1 MELVFC
7 PIPEQI
13 LGLFGGLYVVFIV
26 LKPVSIIDF
35 FLRGSVS
42 LITGYIF
49 TNTIAEKL
57 NLDTMPAAFIACCGA
72 WPIIGLLYGIS
83 TNPKILIE
91 LVKAW
96 KK

>member
-1 MELVFC
+1 MEFVIC
-7 PIPEQI
+7 PISEQT
-13 LGLFGGLYVVFIV
+13 LGLFGGLYIVFVV

-42 LITGYIF
+42 LITGYVF

-57 NLDTMPAAFIACCGA
+57 ELDTMAAAFIACCGA
-72 WPIIGLLYGIS
+72 WPIIGLLYGLS

-96 KK
+96 RK